1 MTTPTRLT
9 FALAA
14 AALFLT
20 LDGCYKGS
28 WIKGN
33 DEGDLSDASK
43 AGIETFNPLVVEA
56 MNKLLHNHAIEERA
70 QGKRAVAFIGVEN
83 KSAEEMRDARDAI
96 YEIIDTYL
104 VNEQA
109 YTPVNHRF
117 VEAAMRSTG
126 MRPDDLFLKNGR
138 DTFMSAVS
146 KEGITPE
153 YLLFATLTSLTSQ
166 GVGQDQRNYL
176 LTLELVDANS
186 GETSAKETA
195 QIRKGYNH

>member
-1 MTTPTRLT
+1 MTHV
-9 FALAA
+9 FKLAA
-14 AALFLT
+14 AASIAALL
-20 LDGCYKGS
+20 LGSSGCYKGA
-28 WIKGN
+28 WLKGN
-33 DEGDLSDASK
+33 DEGDLVDSSK

-56 MNKLLHNHAIEERA
+56 MNKLLHNQATEERA

-96 YEIIDTYL
+96 YEIIDTHL

-138 DTFMSAVS
+138 DQFMAAVS

-186 GETSAKETA
+186 GETSSKETA